1 MNLPVLNK
9 MRKKPAHDKAK
20 RLNPSVN
27 VECVWGTSRTKKLN
41 PDDQQ
46 AVWGSC
52 GIQQRDIKN
61 EH

>member
-1 MNLPVLNK
+1 
-9 MRKKPAHDKAK
+9 MRKKPVHYKVEK
-20 RLNPSVN
+20 HNQSVK
-27 VECVWGTSRTKKLN
+27 VECVWGTSQTKKLN

>member
-1 MNLPVLNK
+1 
-9 MRKKPAHDKAK
+9 MRKKPAHNKAK

-27 VECVWGTSRTKKLN
+27 VECVWGTSQTKKLN

-52 GIQQRDIKN
+52 GIQQR
-61 EH
+61 EL

>member
-1 MNLPVLNK
+1 
-9 MRKKPAHDKAK
+9 MRKKPAHNKAK

-27 VECVWGTSRTKKLN
+27 VECVWGTSQTKKLN

-46 AVWGSC
+46 AVRGSC